1 VKIQNT
7 KNPMK
12 RLEIAC
18 FNIASAVIA
27 QNAGADRVELCADI
41 AVGGITPSLETVQEA
56 REKLSIDL
64 YVMIRPRGGDFEYSE
79 DEFHEM
85 KRAISTFKNLGV
97 HGFVFGILHEN
108 RSIHVQ
114 NNKVLVDLAKPFP
127 CTFHRAFD
135 EVLEVEQALED
146 VIACGFS
153 TVLTSGTFPNV
164 MAGKE
169 VLKKLVLQA
178 QNRIEIMP
186 GGGLRSGNI
195 AELDAVVHANW
206 YHSSAIVDGSET
218 AHKQEIIALKNKINL
233 LDL

>member
-1 VKIQNT
+1 
-7 KNPMK
+7 MK

-27 QNAGADRVELCADI
+27 QNAGADRVELCADSY
-41 AVGGITPSLETVQEA
+41 VGGITPSLETVQEA

-64 YVMIRPRGGDFEYSE
+64 YVMIRPRGGDFVYSE
-79 DEFHEM
+79 DEFQEM
-85 KRAISTFKNLGV
+85 KHAISTFKNLGIN
-97 HGFVFGILHEN
+97 GFVFGILYGN
-108 RSIHVQ
+108 QTIHVQ

-135 EVLEVEQALED
+135 EVLEVEQALEE

-164 MAGKE
+164 MEGQE

-186 GGGLRSGNI
+186 GGGLRSSNI
-195 AELDAVVHANW
+195 TELDAVVCANW

-218 AHKQEIIALKNKINL
+218 AHSQEIIDLKNKLQAIIS
-233 LDL
+233 

>member
-1 VKIQNT
+1 
-7 KNPMK
+7 MK

-64 YVMIRPRGGDFEYSE
+64 YVMIRPRGGDFVYSE
-79 DEFHEM
+79 EEFQEM
-85 KRAISTFKNLGV
+85 KLAISTFKNLGV

-114 NNKVLVDLAKPFP
+114 NNAALVDLAKPFP

-135 EVLEVEQALED
+135 EVIEVEKALED
-146 VIACGFS
+146 VISCGFS

-169 VLKKLVLQA
+169 VLGKLVVQA

-186 GGGLRSGNI
+186 GGGLRSNNVD
-195 AELDAVVHANW
+195 ALDAVVHANW

-218 AHKQEIIALKNKINL
+218 AHSQEIKALKNKLQATIS
-233 LDL
+233 